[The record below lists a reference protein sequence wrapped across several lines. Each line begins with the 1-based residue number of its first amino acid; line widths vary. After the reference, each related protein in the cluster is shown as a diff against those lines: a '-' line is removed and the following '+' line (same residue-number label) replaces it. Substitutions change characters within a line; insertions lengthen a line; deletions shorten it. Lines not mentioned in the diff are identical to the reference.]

1 MTAFL
6 NFFLPDALPENSD
19 QRRKARLTLSITL
32 LIIGACLAYTGAHY
46 RWEFWSGIPVLLGS
60 AALLTGV
67 PIALRQGASPSLMAK
82 VTAVV
87 MLGLITLL
95 TIRSGGT
102 ASTSAPWFMV
112 APLIGLLLAEQ
123 WFAVLLTVVS
133 IAELSII
140 YGLELS
146 GYAFP
151 TPMPESMAGESL
163 FFSYVGLIT
172 VVLLIAR
179 VFKQEQSR
187 ALRRAESAV
196 EDAQAQKQE
205 TEEMAERLKQQKDS
219 VEAQVEEATRELQ
232 AQKEA
237 LASHTSEMLDAMNR
251 FADGD
256 LSVRVD
262 TDRDDEIGDLFDGFN
277 RAVESV
283 RQTLVSVR
291 DAAEETA
298 RTTEEISASS
308 DQMAT
313 AAEQQSAQAEEV
325 AAAVEQMNQTISEN
339 ARSVQR
345 AAEATRDAAQQAER
359 SGEIV
364 AEATQ
369 QIRQIA
375 EVAQATADTIE
386 SVGDSSEEII
396 QIVDTIDEIAGQ
408 TNLLALNAAIE
419 AARAGDEAAG
429 QTGQGF
435 AVVAEEV
442 RELAEEA
449 DAATT
454 EIEQMVQGT
463 TGEIEDAV
471 SAARQSSQRAQKGL
485 ELAGEADSAL
495 DDVAAAI
502 DRAQQKAD
510 EIAAA
515 SEEQSTTSNEIARS
529 VQSIS
534 TAARESAAGVTQVSD
549 SAEDLEATVQRLRE
563 SVEKFE
569 LRRGDHT
576 SPSNRPA
583 HPPHSTENRTEDA
596 PTASPHADPTR
607 PVMSS
612 TGD

>member
-1 MTAFL
+1 MMTAL
-6 NFFLPDALPENSD
+6 VNFFLPDSLPQNSA
-19 QRRKARLTLSITL
+19 QRRKARLTLAITF

-67 PIALRQGASPSLMAK
+67 PIALRQGAAPSLMAK
-82 VTAVV
+82 ATAVV

-123 WFAVLLTVVS
+123 WFAILLTAVS

-140 YGLELS
+140 YALELS
-146 GYAFP
+146 GHAFP
-151 TPMPESMAGESL
+151 TPMPDSMAGESL

-172 VVLLIAR
+172 VVLLTAR
-179 VFKQEQSR
+179 VFKQEQSQ
-187 ALRRAESAV
+187 ALRKAESAA
-196 EDAQAQKQE
+196 EDAKAQKQE
-205 TEEMAERLKQQKDS
+205 TEEMARQLETQKAS
-219 VEAQVEEATRELQ
+219 VERRVEEATHELQ
-232 AQKEA
+232 EQKDA
-237 LASHTSEMLDAMNR
+237 LARHATEMLDAMTR

-283 RQTLVSVR
+283 RQTLLSVR
-291 DAAEETA
+291 DAAAETA

-308 DQMAT
+308 EQMAT
-313 AAEQQSAQAEEV
+313 AAEEQSAQAEEV

-369 QIRQIA
+369 QIHQIA
-375 EVAQATADTIE
+375 EVAQTTAETIQG
-386 SVGDSSEEII
+386 VGDSSAEII
-396 QIVDTIDEIAGQ
+396 QIVDAIDEIAGQ

-419 AARAGDEAAG
+419 AARAGDEGGG

-442 RELAEEA
+442 RALAEDA

-454 EIEQMVQGT
+454 KIEHRVQGAT
-463 TGEIEDAV
+463 EDIEDAV
-471 SAARQSSQRAQKGL
+471 GAARQSSQRAQTGL
-485 ELAGEADSAL
+485 ELAGEADDAL
-495 DDVAAAI
+495 DEVTAAI
-502 DRAQQKAD
+502 DRAQRKAD

-515 SEEQSTTSNEIARS
+515 SEEQSTTSDEIARS

-534 TAARESAAGVTQVSD
+534 TAARESAAGVVQVSS
-549 SAEDLEATVQRLRE
+549 SATDLEKTVQRLRE
-563 SVEKFE
+563 SVAEFE
-569 LRRGDHT
+569 LEQDPQSES
-576 SPSNRPA
+576 SPSAPPSHSATNRD
-583 HPPHSTENRTEDA
+583 HPP
-596 PTASPHADPTR
+596 SPDTHADLPPPAMR
-607 PVMSS
+607 PG
-612 TGD
+612 TD

>member
-6 NFFLPDALPENSD
+6 DFFLPDALPENSG

-82 VTAVV
+82 GTAVV

-133 IAELSII
+133 IAELSVI

-196 EDAQAQKQE
+196 EDAKAQKQE

-219 VEAQVEEATRELQ
+219 VEEQVEEATRELQ

-291 DAAEETA
+291 DAAEGTA

-308 DQMAT
+308 EQMAT

-345 AAEATRDAAQQAER
+345 AAEATRDATQQAER

-375 EVAQATADTIE
+375 EGAQATADTIE
-386 SVGDSSEEII
+386 SVGDSSAEIL
-396 QIVDTIDEIAGQ
+396 QIVDTIDQIAGQ
-408 TNLLALNAAIE
+408 TNLLALHAAI
-419 AARAGDEAAG
+419 
-429 QTGQGF
+429 
-435 AVVAEEV
+435 
-442 RELAEEA
+442 
-449 DAATT
+449 
-454 EIEQMVQGT
+454 
-463 TGEIEDAV
+463 
-471 SAARQSSQRAQKGL
+471 
-485 ELAGEADSAL
+485 
-495 DDVAAAI
+495 
-502 DRAQQKAD
+502 
-510 EIAAA
+510 
-515 SEEQSTTSNEIARS
+515 
-529 VQSIS
+529 
-534 TAARESAAGVTQVSD
+534 TAARRGGQAAGPHGGGPWGPGR
-549 SAEDLEATVQRLRE
+549 AGNW
-563 SVEKFE
+563 
-569 LRRGDHT
+569 RRG
-576 SPSNRPA
+576 
-583 HPPHSTENRTEDA
+583 
-596 PTASPHADPTR
+596 PTR
-607 PVMSS
+607 PRPKSNRWFRGQPARSRTRLAPPARAASGPRRGWSWPARRTAPWTTWPPPSTAPSRRPTRLRPPPRSS
-612 TGD
+612 PPPATRSPGACSPSRRRPGSRRPASRRSPIRRTTWRRPSSACGRASKSLSLDGPPARARPPAPPILLTLRRTGPTTPPPPVHTPTRHAPR